1 MKKRDHFPVT
11 YSGLVKVDGV
21 NEQMI
26 GPIQAKLV
34 FVGNI
39 TTGGF
44 KIQGDDQTL
53 FKIEWMQSMWFEF
66 NDEKLGVRLNEKKQ
80 RTITFEDAE
89 FYN

>member
-1 MKKRDHFPVT
+1 MT

>member
-1 MKKRDHFPVT
+1 
-11 YSGLVKVDGV
+11 
-21 NEQMI
+21 MI

-53 FKIEWMQSMWFEF
+53 FKIEWMQTMWFEF

-80 RTITFEDAE
+80 RNITFDNTE
-89 FYN
+89 FYY